1 MEDIF
6 DRPILECDPS
16 LLNDYFQMFNDF
28 ENSEYNG

>member
-6 DRPILECDPS
+6 DRAILECDPT

-28 ENSEYNG
+28 ENTVDNG